1 MPSHSRH
8 HEHYQHQRHHR
19 HPVRAKAHISTPVHD
34 QRCTT
39 CTCRAH
45 LNFETQTK
53 QNICA
58 SVKLTV
64 PSGSPSTFSCA
75 CKQSD
80 INSNEQLKQVI
91 DMPCEIYPEKKIAL
105 FKKNRLI
112 VVRKLTKSRATTF
125 TASSPTSCV
134 CKDTLESPEW
144 QCRFT
149 HALDSKGK
157 GDRNWRQHKS
167 SICFCVCIKVACHQG
182 TDPVHAIYRMSTP
195 RSSKASGG
203 CKIKFRKNE
212 EFIA

>member
-19 HPVRAKAHISTPVHD
+19 HPVRARAHISTPVHD

-58 SVKLTV
+58 SAKLTV

-91 DMPCEIYPEKKIAL
+91 DMPCEIHPEKKNCVIQE
-105 FKKNRLI
+105 
-112 VVRKLTKSRATTF
+112 KSTNC
-125 TASSPTSCV
+125 SSQTHQVTCHYIHGVITDILCV
-134 CKDTLESPEW
+134 QGHTRITRMTM
-144 QCRFT
+144 QIYTRFGF
-149 HALDSKGK
+149 KGK
-157 GDRNWRQHKS
+157 R
-167 SICFCVCIKVACHQG
+167 
-182 TDPVHAIYRMSTP
+182 
-195 RSSKASGG
+195 RSKL
-203 CKIKFRKNE
+203 KTK
-212 EFIA
+212 